1 MRKTKVKRKENLKS
15 QKAIT
20 LIALVITI
28 IVLLILAAV
37 SIATLTGENG
47 ILTQAGNA
55 KEQTKVAENEEKSK
69 INNYEEIIDEYT
81 NSERKA
87 MKIVVN
93 SGTDKKIVLPIELN
107 SEDDYVID
115 WGDGTTSER
124 GDGAR
129 THIYSEANKDYI
141 VTISGTLKQ
150 IYSYASETTKS
161 QIKQILQWGETG
173 LTSINL
179 QDCSNL
185 TEIATPTSKSFANIT
200 SFSGAFCRTGIT
212 SIPENLFANC
222 PNATNFGRTF
232 MGTGITSI
240 PENLFTNCSNATNF
254 NGTFRDTEIK
264 SIPENL
270 FANCSNASN
279 FGATFRG
286 TEIKSIPENLFK
298 NCSRVDD
305 FSTTFRDCKE
315 LTNALPLWKSEYY
328 NEGNSNV
335 SETTV
340 GCGCYYGCQLL
351 EENVYIPDYWIINC
365 PEE

>member
-93 SGTDKKIVLPIELN
+93 SGTDKKIVLPIEIN

-129 THIYSEANKDYI
+129 THIYSEASKDYI

-150 IYSYASETTKS
+150 ISSYASETTKS

-173 LTSINL
+173 LTSISL
-179 QDCSNL
+179 SGCSNL
-185 TEIATPTSKSFANIT
+185 IEIASPTSESFVNIT
-200 SFSGAFCRTGIT
+200 SFGNSFEYTGIT

-222 PNATNFGRTF
+222 PNVTSFYETF
-232 MGTGITSI
+232 ANTEITSI
-240 PENLFTNCSNATNF
+240 PENLFVNCSKATDF
-254 NGTFRDTEIK
+254 YKTFAYC
-264 SIPENL
+264 
-270 FANCSNASN
+270 AN
-279 FGATFRG
+279 
-286 TEIKSIPENLFK
+286 
-298 NCSRVDD
+298 
-305 FSTTFRDCKE
+305 
-315 LTNALPLWKSEYY
+315 LTNAIPLWEQEYY
-328 NEGNSNV
+328 KEKNSNV
-335 SETTV
+335 SETTAGV
-340 GCGCYYGCQLL
+340 ACYAGCTTLL
-351 EENVYIPDYWIINC
+351 NTDIYIPDYWKNDD
-365 PEE
+365 PE